1 MTHHD
6 SFSPSLACHSCG
18 ATLARDRLVS
28 LELDVVHKDLG
39 HALDLLDRLKPMLIT
54 ASYYL
59 DQHAH
64 LLQGDPAP
72 GVDDAA
78 PRAARQ
84 AQARQLAGELM
95 DAYCRNME
103 LLALAR
109 R

>member
-1 MTHHD
+1 MPHHD
-6 SFSPSLACHSCG
+6 SFSPALACHACG
-18 ATLARDRLVS
+18 TSLPRDRLVS
-28 LELDVVHKDLG
+28 LELDVLNKELH
-39 HALDLLDRLKPMLIT
+39 HALALLDRLKPMLIT

-72 GVDDAA
+72 GAEEAA

-84 AQARQLAGELM
+84 AQARQLSGELM